1 MDLLP
6 NFVHTKMASD
16 PQHID
21 YKKAYEEQQLLLQ
34 QQDLLLKEKESLILQ
49 KESKIDILHQ
59 QLQTLARLIKS
70 GKAERYIPATG
81 SSAAPTLFDL
91 PEVEAISGSQIRVAA
106 HQKTKRSKREN
117 HPGRDVFPDH
127 LRREEI
133 QIDPTGVDVS
143 FAKKIGEDVTEILAY
158 QPAEL
163 WVKRI
168 VRTKYQDLNT
178 GMIHQATAPARGFER
193 SKVDV
198 SIPAQLIVSKYVDHL
213 PLDRQIKMF
222 SRLGLTLPDSSV
234 HNWINVAGYY
244 LLPLYERHKE
254 LVLNSGYLQ
263 ADETTIRVLDSDK
276 KGATHQGYYWAYQ
289 SHSEKLVLFEYQRGR
304 GKEGPR
310 EMLRYF
316 KGFLQ
321 TDGYQVY
328 DMFGKQEGIVLIHC
342 MAHARRKFSEAMG
355 NDKVRAEYALSEI
368 QRLYAIERH
377 IQEQGLKNEA
387 KQSYRQTHARP
398 ILKSL
403 KHWMEQALQ
412 EVLPSSLIGKA
423 LSYAL
428 PRWER
433 LSVYAESDLLHIDNN
448 PIENSIRP
456 IAIGRK
462 NYLFAG
468 NDKAAQRA
476 AMFYSLLATC
486 KNNNINP
493 YEWLQDV
500 LNRINEHK
508 MQNIDELLPQN
519 WKPLP

>member
-1 MDLLP
+1 
-6 NFVHTKMASD
+6 MATD

-21 YKKAYEEQQLLLQ
+21 YKKAYEEQQRLLQ
-34 QQDLLLKEKESLILQ
+34 QQDLLLKEKETQLQEKDSLILQ
-49 KESKIDILHQ
+49 KDSKINILHQ

-70 GKAERYIPATG
+70 GKAERYIPANA
-81 SSAAPTLFDL
+81 SSSTPTLFDL
-91 PEVEAISGSQIRVAA
+91 PEVEAIHATQVEVAA
-106 HQKTKRSKREN
+106 HQKTKRTKRDN
-117 HPGRDVFPDH
+117 HPGRDVFPEA
-127 LRREEI
+127 LRREEVVI
-133 QIDPTGVDVS
+133 NPQDVDLS

-158 QPAEL
+158 TPAEL
-163 WVKRI
+163 VVKRI
-168 VRTKYQDLNT
+168 VRPKYQDIAT
-178 GMIHQATAPARGFER
+178 GTIHQATAPARGFER

-234 HNWINVAGYY
+234 HNWINTAGYY
-244 LLPLYERHKE
+244 LEPLYERHKA
-254 LVLNSGYLQ
+254 LVLNSGYLH

-289 SHSEKLVLFEYQRGR
+289 SHTDKLVLFEYQRGR

-328 DMFGKQEGIVLIHC
+328 EQFGEQEGIVLIHC
-342 MAHARRKFSEAMG
+342 MAHARRKFSEALG
-355 NDKVRAEYALSEI
+355 NDKARAEYALGEI

-377 IQEQGLKNEA
+377 IQEQGLVEEA
-387 KQSYRQTHARP
+387 KQSYRQTHAKP
-398 ILKSL
+398 ILQSL
-403 KHWMEQALQ
+403 KQWMEQAIQ

-433 LSVYAESDLLHIDNN
+433 LSLYAESDLLHIDNN

-486 KNNNINP
+486 KNYNIHP
-493 YEWLQDV
+493 YDWLKDV

-519 WKPLP
+519 WKPLT